1 MISCWRPRWNKRS
14 RTASIGDLLAYT
26 IYFVNC
32 FYQCYS
38 FLDSWLV
45 IGCNP
50 FVICDFFIGRLKMKN
65 WANPDFYD
73 IFIDCKRRKCSLNGD
88 LSRFLDIISRALCI
102 PDIWFI
108 VGRMFVVCVL
118 YSFLKFRDTESMWLN
133 MSLCENTCL
142 FVRFAP
148 KRNEYCQ
155 IYS

>member
-1 MISCWRPRWNKRS
+1 MIFCWWSRWNKRS
-14 RTASIGDLLAYT
+14 RTASIGDLFVYT
-26 IYFVNC
+26 ICFVNC
-32 FYQCYS
+32 FYRCCS

-65 WANPDFYD
+65 WA
-73 IFIDCKRRKCSLNGD
+73 RKCSLNRD
-88 LSRFLDIISRALCI
+88 LSRFLDIISRALCN

-108 VGRMFVVCVL
+108 VCRMFVVCVL
-118 YSFLKFRDTESMWLN
+118 YSFLKFRDSGSMWLN
-133 MSLCENTCL
+133 ISLCENTCL
-142 FVRFAP
+142 FVRFAR